1 MTLIRGGLVVDGTG
15 APARRADVLVDDER
29 IAAIG
34 AVPKAPPGAAVIDA
48 TGAVVAPGFIDAH
61 THDDVAALDGVN
73 LAKLTQGITTVV
85 VGNCGFSLAPWTPS
99 LRRPTPPEPLGILG
113 GPERFTYPDFASYLA
128 ALGPDGVA
136 LCGHSSLRALRVAD
150 LGRPAS
156 PDELAAM
163 VVDLETALDS
173 GCAGLSAGLA
183 YPAAIAASTEEVTA
197 LARVAFRRGKAF
209 AIHLRNEYDGV
220 WDALDEAF
228 SIARSALPGSP
239 EPGARLVL
247 SHQKCAGLRQRGRAG
262 ELLER
267 IERAARE
274 LPVSFD
280 AYPYEAG
287 STMLEAESVRASSR
301 VLVTWSEPHPE
312 LAGLELAEAAERL
325 GLDERAALEAL
336 KPGGGAYFH
345 MDEAD
350 VDAILAHPLCMVGSD
365 GLPADAVPHPR
376 LYGAFPRYL
385 SRMVREK
392 GLLGLEEA
400 VRKVTSLP
408 AAVFSLGSKG
418 LLRVGAD
425 ADVVVF
431 DPERFRDRADWREPR
446 RYCEGIRTA
455 LRRGTLERL
464 PGG

>member
-1 MTLIRGGLVVDGTG
+1 MILIRGGLVVDGTG
-15 APARRADVLVDDER
+15 APARRADVLVDGDR

-34 AVPKAPPGAAVIDA
+34 AVASAPPGTAVIEA
-48 TGAVVAPGFIDAH
+48 SGAVVAPGFIDAH

-73 LAKLTQGITTVV
+73 LAKLSQGATTVV

-99 LRRPTPPEPLGILG
+99 RVRRFPPAPLGILG

-128 ALGPDGVA
+128 ALGPTGVA

-150 LGRPAS
+150 LGRPAA

-163 VVDLETALDS
+163 VNDLEAALDS
-173 GCAGLSAGLA
+173 GYAGLSAGLA
-183 YPAAIAASTEEVTA
+183 YPAALAASTEEVAA

-228 SIARSALPGSP
+228 AVAREALPESP

-247 SHQKCAGLRQRGRAG
+247 SHQKCAGPAQRGRAG

-267 IERAARE
+267 IDRAARE
-274 LPVSFD
+274 LPIAFD

-287 STMLEAESVRASSR
+287 STMLEAESVLASRR
-301 VLVTWSEPHPE
+301 VVVTWSEPHPE

-325 GLDERAALEAL
+325 KLDELAALEAL

-376 LYGAFPRYL
+376 LYGAFPRYI

-392 GLLGLEEA
+392 RLLGLEEA

-408 AAVFSLGSKG
+408 AAVISLGSKG
-418 LLRVGAD
+418 VLKPGAD
-425 ADVVVF
+425 ADIVVF
-431 DPERFRDRADWREPR
+431 DPERFLDRADWREPR
-446 RYCEGIRTA
+446 RYCEGVRA
-455 LRRGTLERL
+455 VLRRGALESL
-464 PGG
+464 PA